1 MLERVKDTV
10 MVYQNNPKA
19 IRFAM
24 AAASV
29 LETIL
34 LGHSLKQALE
44 KVLESTMG
52 STSKF
57 STDDTDIGDA
67 CLAALMEAKM
77 KDVDGL
83 MEYMMEED
91 EEQGGRSG
99 NYPSTFVVPMF
110 MFYKAMA
117 DGEVDEAAYIKAIR
131 ANILAGGDTC
141 CRAILIGAVMAA
153 AAGSVPESF
162 VEKFPKETMDQV
174 DAAIAG
180 IVEAI

>member
-10 MVYQNNPKA
+10 MVYQHNPKA
-19 IRFAM
+19 VRFAM

-29 LETIL
+29 LESVL
-34 LGHSLKQALE
+34 LGDTLKQALE
-44 KVLESTMG
+44 KVLEATMG

-67 CLAALMEAKM
+67 CLTALMEAKM
-77 KDVDGL
+77 KDVPGL
-83 MEYMMEED
+83 MEGLIEE
-91 EEQGGRSG
+91 ESQGGRSG
-99 NYPSTFVVPMF
+99 NFPSAFIVPMF

-117 DGEVDEAAYIKAIR
+117 DGETDEAAYVKAIR
-131 ANILAGGDTC
+131 ANIMAGGDTC

-162 VEKFPKETMDQV
+162 VEKFPKETMAKI